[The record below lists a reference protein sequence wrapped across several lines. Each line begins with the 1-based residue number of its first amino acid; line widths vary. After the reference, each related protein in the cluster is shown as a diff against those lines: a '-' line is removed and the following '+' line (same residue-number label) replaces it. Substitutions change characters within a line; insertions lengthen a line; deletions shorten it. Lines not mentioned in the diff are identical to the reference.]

1 MKYTNSSLFFHILY
15 CAFRKNA
22 NKVLLDSR
30 QTFLPEKL
38 LIIVV
43 LNRSSPG
50 IYFAKHTV
58 SPKFC
63 VIMRLCHRADSK
75 KQQAHADSD
84 QTEDFLPRVALAQ
97 NDNTV

>member
-50 IYFAKHTV
+50 IYFAKTYRF
-58 SPKFC
+58 SEILRNYATMP
-63 VIMRLCHRADSK
+63 
-75 KQQAHADSD
+75 
-84 QTEDFLPRVALAQ
+84 
-97 NDNTV
+97 